1 MVTDEQVRLLMSELK
16 KGRSLTLASAKA
28 GMDRKTARKYRDLE
42 RLPSEVV
49 PARTWRTRRDP
60 FDGVWESRIVPLLE
74 TNPGL
79 EAKTIFGAL
88 QREEPGRFA
97 DGQLRTLQRKMKRW
111 RASAGPAKEVF
122 FPQEHRPGERSQSD
136 FTYMAG
142 LGITIRSAPFDHL
155 LYHFVLTYS
164 NWETGSICFS
174 ESFES
179 LSAGLQGAL
188 WKLGGVPRMHQTDR
202 LSAAV
207 QQLDDKAE
215 FTRRYNGLL
224 DHYGLVGRRIQA
236 GKANENGDV
245 EQSNHRLKT
254 TLDQALMLRG
264 SRDFES
270 REEYAA
276 FLDQTFEQLNSG
288 RKERFEE
295 DRRELSPLP
304 KRRLD
309 TTRRIRMRVRKSST
323 LRIQNNTYSVDSRL
337 IGEEVEA
344 RIYAEHIEVW
354 YAQRQRERLPRLRG
368 RGRHHVDYRH
378 IIDWLVRKPGAFASY
393 SYRESLFPSSRFRMA
408 YDELRQRT
416 SRCDQEYL
424 KILDLAAKHGETRV
438 ERSISDAIDAERPIT
453 FEQIEQVVTS
463 NDELA
468 SVREVE
474 IDTIDLA
481 SYDEL
486 LAVGEVN

>member
-16 KGRSLTLASAKA
+16 KGRSLTVASAKA

-42 RLPSEVV
+42 RFPSEVV
-49 PARTWRTRRDP
+49 PARTWRTRCDP
-60 FDGVWESRIVPLLE
+60 FEGVWKSRIVPLLE
-74 TNPGL
+74 SNPGL

-122 FPQEHRPGERSQSD
+122 FPQEHRPGELSQSD
-136 FTYMAG
+136 FTYMTG

-207 QQLDDKAE
+207 QQLGDKAE

-224 DHYGLVGRRIQA
+224 DHYGLEGRRIQV
-236 GKANENGDV
+236 GQANENGDV
-245 EQSNHRLKT
+245 EQSHHRLKT
-254 TLDQALMLRG
+254 ALDQALMLRG

-276 FLDQTFEQLNSG
+276 FLEQMFEQLNSG
-288 RKERFEE
+288 RKDRFEE

-304 KRRLD
+304 KQRLD

-337 IGEEVEA
+337 IGEEIEA
-344 RIYAEHIEVW
+344 RVYAEHIEVW

-368 RGRHHVDYRH
+368 RGHHHVDYRH
-378 IIDWLVRKPGAFASY
+378 IIDWLVRKPGAFANY

-424 KILDLAAKHGETRV
+424 KILELAAKHGEARV
-438 ERSISDAIDAERPIT
+438 ERSIADALDAERPIT

-486 LAVGEVN
+486 LAVGKVR